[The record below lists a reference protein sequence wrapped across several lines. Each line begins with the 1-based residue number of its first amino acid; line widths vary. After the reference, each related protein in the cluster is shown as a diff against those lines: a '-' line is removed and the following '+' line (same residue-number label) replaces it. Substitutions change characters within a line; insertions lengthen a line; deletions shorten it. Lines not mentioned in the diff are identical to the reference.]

1 MKNKQYKKFLKQ
13 KFISKKLFVLME
25 DKNRPRSL
33 LYSRTFNS
41 EPIDIDRINL
51 KKCQR
56 SRNKP
61 SMPQMP
67 WDKDNG

>member
-1 MKNKQYKKFLKQ
+1 MKSHQNKKYIKQ
-13 KFISKKLFVLME
+13 KFMAKRLFTLKE
-25 DKNRPRSL
+25 DKNKPRSFL
-33 LYSRTFNS
+33 HSRTFNS
-41 EPIDIDRINL
+41 EPIDIDRISL